1 MNWRSQ
7 VLTIGGIFQ
16 RFLAAKYELY
26 ERRTPLNVVKQD
38 EQIDTFCNAA
48 IHWGCNFPSSWKK
61 FGMISALLPDN
72 SWLSNHL
79 RWPVQIIIVQPDLLW
94 HVASVQSVSDKI

>member
-1 MNWRSQ
+1 VSTVSCLSLDQRLKIKQMNWRSQ

-48 IHWGCNFPSSWKK
+48 IHW
-61 FGMISALLPDN
+61 
-72 SWLSNHL
+72 
-79 RWPVQIIIVQPDLLW
+79 
-94 HVASVQSVSDKI
+94 